1 MRSVS
6 GVGRFA
12 AIGAVIAAI
21 VLVAI
26 VLFGGSS
33 AYTVNAT
40 FLNAGQLVRGNPVQ
54 SGGVPIGS
62 VGSIKITPEGQAVVA
77 LKIKD
82 KFTPLPK
89 GTQATI
95 RQFSL
100 SGIANRYVDL
110 QYPSG
115 RSRGSLADGG
125 SLHVDETKTAVD
137 LDQLFNTLDPKTR
150 KALQG
155 FFKGN

>member
-21 VLVAI
+21 VLVGI

-33 AYTVNAT
+33 AYTVNAH

-62 VGSIKITPEGQAVVA
+62 VGSIKITQNGQAVVQ

-89 GTQATI
+89 GTLATI

-100 SGIANRYVDL
+100 SGLANRYVDL
-110 QYPSG
+110 QYPNGSQKG
-115 RSRGSLADGG
+115 RGNVADGG
-125 SLHVDETKTAVD
+125 NLSVQETKTAVD
-137 LDQLFNTLDPKTR
+137 LDQVFNTLDPKTR
-150 KALQG
+150 KAL
-155 FFKGN
+155 